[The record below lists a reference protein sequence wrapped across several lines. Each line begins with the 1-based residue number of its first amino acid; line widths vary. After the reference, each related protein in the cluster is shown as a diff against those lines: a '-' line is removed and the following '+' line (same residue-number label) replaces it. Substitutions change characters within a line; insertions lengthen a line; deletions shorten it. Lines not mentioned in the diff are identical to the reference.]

1 MFSRKKIAAISG
13 LVGGLAVASTGLTH
27 AYAAG
32 GPGTCTRDLL
42 GSVTCTQRIEGELP
56 ADGVIPHQENCMP
69 VQPLTLPAA
78 LGNGTTR
85 LGPKVT
91 CASTTSGAP
100 ERADGRQEAPG
111 LLR

>member
-27 AYAAG
+27 AYAAADQ
-32 GPGTCTRDLL
+32 GTCTRDLL
-42 GSVTCTQRIEGELP
+42 GSVTCTQRITGEIP
-56 ADGVIPHQENCMP
+56 ENGVIPHQENCMP

-78 LGNGTTR
+78 LGTGTTR

-91 CASTTSGAP
+91 CASTTSGVPA
-100 ERADGRQEAPG
+100 EAGGRQEAPSF
-111 LLR
+111 L